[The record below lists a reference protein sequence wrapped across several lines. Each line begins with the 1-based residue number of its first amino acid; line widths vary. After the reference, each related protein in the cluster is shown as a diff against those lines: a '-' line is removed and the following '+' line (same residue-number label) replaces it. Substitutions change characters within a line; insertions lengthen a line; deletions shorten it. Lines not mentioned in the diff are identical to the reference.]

1 MFHAIDVV
9 EMGMGQQDGLQAQ
22 AFFFQKCVQRA
33 GFPVAEES
41 GVHED
46 RCAVPVADEIGV
58 FLERIASELSDVGHR
73 SVFFICKI
81 KKALLNL

>member
-1 MFHAIDVV
+1 MLNIRSLSFNP
-9 EMGMGQQDGLQAQ
+9 LQER
-22 AFFFQKCVQRA
+22 CY
-33 GFPVAEES
+33 VAWREAP
-41 GVHED
+41 